1 MRTTEKRLR
10 DSFAQIKDNLSHAG
24 LLYDWN
30 ETVCEKAPIG
40 RRITWAT
47 TSTRPDLSDASNS
60 NIDEYL
66 TFLIGRHYHYLL
78 SDGSMI
84 QMSYD
89 LDTRNEVK
97 QSRLVWYPCPVIFLP
112 EELEYS
118 SIEELVR
125 TSPLEQIGCRSPLR
139 FDYAPHQAT
148 NNHSTTHLHLG
159 MEDFRFPVQRPLEPS
174 RFARLIIRS
183 AYPRIWSTLD
193 CFKTAE
199 DWNSAD
205 GLDEEDQIYG
215 SISWLRPVVGPA

>member
-1 MRTTEKRLR
+1 VHTTEKRLR
-10 DSFAQIKDNLSHAG
+10 DSFALIKDNLSRAG

-89 LDTRNEVK
+89 LDSRNEVK
-97 QSRLVWYPCPVIFLP
+97 QSRLVWYPCPVIFLA

-125 TSPLEQIGCRSPLR
+125 TSPLEQIGCRAPLR

-159 MEDFRFPVQRPLEPS
+159 MEDFRLPVQRPLEPS
-174 RFARLIIRS
+174 RFVRLIIRS
-183 AYPRIWSTLD
+183 AYPRVWSQLD

-199 DWNSAD
+199 DWNSTD
-205 GLDEEDQIYG
+205 GLDEDDKIHG
-215 SISWLRPVVGPA
+215 SISWMLPVGAPA